1 MSLHSHHIVLIV
13 FEQTSSKLIARLSLM
28 EDVSED
34 AFFWATL
41 ELLVESFDGELVWS
55 GKAARMA
62 KCVVPLE
69 LGTPFI
75 HALQACIAFSSSTL
89 VTSSMRR
96 E

>member
-13 FEQTSSKLIARLSLM
+13 CEQTSSKLIARLSLM

-34 AFFWATL
+34 AFLRTAL
-41 ELLVESFDGELVWS
+41 ELLVDSFDGELVWS

-62 KCVVPLE
+62 KCVVPVE

-75 HALQACIAFSSSTL
+75 NALQACIAFSSATPG
-89 VTSSMRR
+89 TSSMRR